1 LVARVL
7 PTWRMLNMLGALM
20 SNQSFFKKGST
31 LRGKGKRQSS
41 NRACWL
47 DGSTLA
53 EHQRNCG
60 HKLRHVLAA

>member
-1 LVARVL
+1 LGARVL

-31 LRGKGKRQSS
+31 LRGKGKRQYS

-47 DGSTLA
+47 HGGTMA
-53 EHQRNCG
+53 EHQQ
-60 HKLRHVLAA
+60 